1 MAVVDLLT
9 MFFVVFLFEFR
20 QKINLFSEVKFI
32 DLAILV
38 FLEKQKVSDKIHNL
52 NS

>member
-9 MFFVVFLFEFR
+9 MFLSYFCLNLDK
-20 QKINLFSEVKFI
+20 KINLFSEEKFI

-38 FLEKQKVSDKIHNL
+38 FLDKQKVSDKIHNL